1 MARVIQKGRAQLSQS
16 ITPRR
21 EQIIKSATALFVK
34 KGYDK
39 TTVRDI
45 ASKSGI
51 TVGTLYH
58 YITSK
63 DDILAVIQERASED
77 IRDFIQETEKAL
89 VELRPAEALRF
100 TIEKYF
106 TLVDDYQDL
115 SLFWYQETRSLPT
128 ALRARL
134 LEDDE
139 LRAGVF
145 NKVLM
150 AGCEAGELR
159 QHDTLLMAH
168 DIIVLGDMW
177 AFRRWFLRKHYT
189 FAQYLAKQVD
199 LILSTISNHPGSRS
213 AKNARQV
220 DINEGGER

>member
-1 MARVIQKGRAQLSQS
+1 MARVIQSGRAQLSQS

-77 IRDFIQETEKAL
+77 IRDFIQATEKAL

-106 TLVDDYQDL
+106 ILLDDYQDL
-115 SLFWYQETRSLPT
+115 CLFWYQETRSLPT

-145 NKVLM
+145 NKVLI
-150 AGCEAGELR
+150 AGCEAGEFR

-189 FAQYLAKQVD
+189 FAQYLTKQVD
-199 LILSTISNHPGSRS
+199 LILSAISNHPRSRPQR
-213 AKNARQV
+213 ARDKI
-220 DINEGGER
+220 DIKEGGER